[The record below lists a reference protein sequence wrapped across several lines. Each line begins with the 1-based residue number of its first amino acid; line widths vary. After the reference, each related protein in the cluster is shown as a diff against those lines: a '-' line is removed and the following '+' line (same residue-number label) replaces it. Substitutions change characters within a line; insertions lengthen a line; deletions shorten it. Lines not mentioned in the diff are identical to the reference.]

1 MRDGYTNGLVSYGG
15 NRQIFRSQGYS
26 FEFERA
32 KRVEAA
38 LSILEGKWKIVILNR
53 LFARP
58 IWRFSELERA
68 VPGISQR
75 MLSQQL
81 RLLEKCEL
89 VKRTVHP
96 QFPPK
101 VEYELTEFGKT
112 LCPAMKTLV
121 DWAMTFPR
129 IRETS
134 RYQPRRGE
142 RPFMPRA
149 LMNFQHS
156 KGWTC
161 HFIDADCCTPISGY
175 IDFSSFDGLRAFVLR
190 CNPVDVADFDH
201 CVRAWGKGSTWVN
214 LTDEQY
220 AKLKTRI
227 RSKGSKVNCVIV

>member
-1 MRDGYTNGLVSYGG
+1 MTFAKFGRTAREVCAKATGFNDRDLDAE
-15 NRQIFRSQGYS
+15 RCHFAP

-101 VEYELTEFGKT
+101 VEYQLTEFGKT

-121 DWAMTFPR
+121 DWAMTFPKT
-129 IRETS
+129 RETS
-134 RYQPRRGE
+134 RYQ
-142 RPFMPRA
+142 
-149 LMNFQHS
+149 
-156 KGWTC
+156 
-161 HFIDADCCTPISGY
+161 
-175 IDFSSFDGLRAFVLR
+175 LRKDREAF
-190 CNPVDVADFDH
+190 
-201 CVRAWGKGSTWVN
+201 
-214 LTDEQY
+214 
-220 AKLKTRI
+220 
-227 RSKGSKVNCVIV
+227 

>member
-1 MRDGYTNGLVSYGG
+1 MGIRTDLLVTEEIAESSDL
-15 NRQIFRSQGYS
+15 RATP

-112 LCPAMKTLV
+112 LRPAMKTLV
-121 DWAMTFPR
+121 DWAMTFPKT
-129 IRETS
+129 RETS
-134 RYQPRRGE
+134 RYGAQMAKYFTMNQPPHVAIDSAVSVVRPQMAITRLIARSGIPE
-142 RPFMPRA
+142 RTASIPSEKA
-149 LMNFQHS
+149 YVVSVHLN
-156 KGWTC
+156 
-161 HFIDADCCTPISGY
+161 
-175 IDFSSFDGLRAFVLR
+175 
-190 CNPVDVADFDH
+190 
-201 CVRAWGKGSTWVN
+201 
-214 LTDEQY
+214 
-220 AKLKTRI
+220 
-227 RSKGSKVNCVIV
+227 